1 MLSSSA
7 NKIVSLPAG
16 AWEARY
22 NSRMFSFPG
31 MMVFLFGASGM
42 LAAAE
47 QAGEPE
53 RAIRKVLETQ
63 QAAWNR
69 GDVEGFMA
77 GYEASDSTIFV
88 GATITR
94 GYQQVLENYRRRY
107 PTKEKMGALTFS
119 GLEIKLLGDR
129 YASVIGKWHL
139 ERAADAGGDVGGVF
153 TLLLRKTPEGWKIFQ
168 DHTS

>member
-1 MLSSSA
+1 
-7 NKIVSLPAG
+7 
-16 AWEARY
+16 
-22 NSRMFSFPG
+22 
-31 MMVFLFGASGM
+31 M

-47 QAGEPE
+47 QGGEPE
-53 RAIRKVLETQ
+53 RSIRTVLETQ

-69 GDVEGFMA
+69 GDVEGFMT
-77 GYEASDSTIFV
+77 GYEASEATTFV

-94 GYQQVLENYRRRY
+94 GYRQVLENYRRRY

-119 GLEIKLLGDR
+119 GIEIKLLGED

-139 ERAADAGGDVGGVF
+139 DRAADAGGNVSGIF
-153 TLLLRKTPEGWKIFQ
+153 TLLLRKTSAGWKIFQ

>member
-1 MLSSSA
+1 
-7 NKIVSLPAG
+7 
-16 AWEARY
+16 
-22 NSRMFSFPG
+22 
-31 MMVFLFGASGM
+31 M

-47 QAGEPE
+47 QGGEPE
-53 RAIRKVLETQ
+53 RSIRTVLETQ

-77 GYEASDSTIFV
+77 GYEASCSTIFV
-88 GATITR
+88 GATILR
-94 GYQQVLENYRRRY
+94 DLGLDAEMYRRRY

-119 GLEIKLLGDR
+119 GIEIKLLGED

-139 ERAADAGGDVGGVF
+139 DRAADAGGNVSGIF
-153 TLLLRKTPEGWKIFQ
+153 TLLLRKTSAGWKIFQ